1 MGGRSFSTAFER
13 RERFLLVG
21 ELLWR
26 YWRDCNRRVWKRKI
40 SASGPPLGNV
50 EGARLLGLLREREMD
65 GSGNGASLMKLTWAH
80 FLDPDYVRSL
90 SLMANWNSC
99 EGTGLP

>member
-50 EGARLLGLLREREMD
+50 EGARLLGLLRERD
-65 GSGNGASLMKLTWAH
+65 GWLWK
-80 FLDPDYVRSL
+80 RSISYEINL
-90 SLMANWNSC
+90 GSFFGPRLC
-99 EGTGLP
+99 